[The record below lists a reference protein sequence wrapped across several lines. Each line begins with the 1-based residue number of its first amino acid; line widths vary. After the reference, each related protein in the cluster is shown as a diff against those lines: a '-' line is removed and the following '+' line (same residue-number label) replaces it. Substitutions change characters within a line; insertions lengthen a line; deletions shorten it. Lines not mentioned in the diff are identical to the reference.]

1 MSQRELAARLDTS
14 QSVVARWENGTR
26 SPTMETVTRALRAC
40 GFELGISISP
50 HDDYDMILAERERR
64 RSASARIER
73 LRETLEFERRG
84 AGVDGDMLDRFGER
98 TGVKQ
103 GPAKTP
109 PDPPAPRRR
118 RTPL

>member
-1 MSQRELAARLDTS
+1 LSQRELAARLDTS

-64 RSASARIER
+64 RIPGARIER
-73 LRETLEFERRG
+73 LRETLEFERRV
-84 AGVDGDMLDRFGER
+84 ASVDRDMLARFGEH
-98 TGVKQ
+98 
-103 GPAKTP
+103 
-109 PDPPAPRRR
+109 PDV
-118 RTPL
+118 T